1 MVQLHCSIDMTDAL
15 ARIEAAVAAAQPQQ
29 QQDQIS
35 SSSSGLFDSSRRL
48 RIPGTLHQVSALRD
62 LNGQVFGLTYHVGR
76 CMPGAALMLAD
87 VLSSMKAS
95 LRQQAIA
102 ADFGSSSYSSDSSS
116 RLPRSLLLLGR
127 QGCGKRTL
135 LRDIAR
141 LMSLPAS
148 VSGLGLAVVL
158 IDTDNQLTG
167 MSRRR
172 WQCDHLV
179 SIVCDP
185 LLSLAAVY

>member
-1 MVQLHCSIDMTDAL
+1 MVQLQCSIDMTEAL
-15 ARIEAAVAAAQPQQ
+15 ACIEAAFAAAQAKHQQ
-29 QQDQIS
+29 GDS
-35 SSSSGLFDSSRRL
+35 SSSSGLFDSSSERS
-48 RIPGTLHQVSALRD
+48 IPGTLHQVSGLRD

-95 LRQQAIA
+95 LRQQTLAG
-102 ADFGSSSYSSDSSS
+102 FGSSSNGSDSSS
-116 RLPRSLLLLGR
+116 RLPQSLLLLGR

-148 VSGLGLAVVL
+148 EGGLGLSVVMV
-158 IDTDNQLTG
+158 DTDGQLTG
-167 MSRRR
+167 TS
-172 WQCDHLV
+172 QG
-179 SIVCDP
+179 
-185 LLSLAAVY
+185 SLQ